1 MSQTGIR
8 ILAGGVPQTEGERRP
23 SFWYADRAVEIRI
36 DDEVFGLGR
45 ASGDGCNCL
54 IDTLRQKLPAVICNI
69 PYVRSRLEE
78 RHQHRAT
85 RITPGD
91 YLDLAHYWE
100 DIVNLLG
107 EYNQVQ
113 PVTWAWA
120 VKFRIVCVDMTHIG
134 HGDVLPRGVPQG
146 QRTTLHIA
154 RVNLNHFIPLH
165 RLHAPA
171 TARASGSSSSS
182 SACATLPP

>member
-1 MSQTGIR
+1 MSQTNIR
-8 ILAGGVPQTEGERRP
+8 IFADGVLQSRGARRP
-23 SFWYADRAVEIRI
+23 FWYADRAVEICI
-36 DDEVFGLGR
+36 DDAFFGLGR

-100 DIVNLLG
+100 DIVNFLG

-154 RVNLNHFIPLH
+154 RVNQNHFIPLH